1 MYEISS
7 TLRAAID
14 SGKPQRV
21 LLEFEDLDVSNEE
34 VLVEAGVE
42 VSDIFCSETDLQ
54 IGGTPSSQISF
65 ELVNDEG
72 QFEDFQF
79 GQFKAWLGARIDSG
93 TPTGKTKTYTEGGV
107 ERVYEFSPIGVFI
120 ADRPDIVKKSILAI
134 TAGDQMQKFDDD
146 MPTGEAFGIS
156 YPTTVGA
163 IFEKLCQKA
172 GVTAASYSFLNDDLE
187 VSEEPEKFD
196 GATMRD
202 VLGWIAEVACS
213 IARFN
218 RDGLLELAWF
228 TTVNASSDEHDY
240 KDFDPAW
247 FEVDGITGV
256 TVRDGYGGDD
266 RDSGNR
272 NNPYLI
278 QGNPFLVD

>member
-1 MYEISS
+1 MYAISD
-7 TLRAAID
+7 TLKNAID
-14 SGKPQRV
+14 SGNPQRV
-21 LLEFEDLDVSNEE
+21 LLEFDDLDVSNEE

-93 TPTGKTKTYTEGGV
+93 TPTGKTKTFV
-107 ERVYEFSPIGVFI
+107 EDGEEHVYEFSPVGVFI
-120 ADRPDIVKKSILAI
+120 ADRPDVVRKSILAI
-134 TAGDQMQKFDDD
+134 TANDLMQKFDAD
-146 MPTGEAFGIS
+146 MPVGDAFGIS

-163 IFEKLCQKA
+163 IYAKLCQKA
-172 GVTAASYSFLNDDLE
+172 GVTAVSGSFLNDDL
-187 VSEEPEKFD
+187 VVAEEPEKFN

-218 RDGLLELAWF
+218 RDGELELAWF
-228 TTVNASSDEHDY
+228 NVSNAIYDEHDY
-240 KDFDPAW
+240 KEFDPAW